1 MTQNKL
7 IGITGGIGSGKS
19 AVIAIISRFYPVVKM
34 DDFTEPSY
42 KIAEKEL
49 KAEFGDDIFSEERVD
64 KARLRDVVFED
75 SAKLERL
82 NAILHPIIIAETL
95 KKAKTLG
102 KIVFIECPLLFEQ
115 NLQSLFDE
123 VWLITA
129 DKKRR
134 EERII
139 KRDGLNAE
147 IAKKKIEAL
156 MPDENKKASSD
167 VIIHNDKDLSE
178 LETEVSRELERLKK
192 RTE

>member
-19 AVIAIISRFYPVVKM
+19 EVIAMISRFYPVVKM
-34 DDFTEPSY
+34 DDLTEQSY

-49 KAEFGDDIFSEERVD
+49 KEEFGDDIFSGESVN
-64 KARLRDVVFED
+64 KARLRDVVFDD

-102 KIVFIECPLLFEQ
+102 NVVFIECPLLFEQ

-129 DKKRR
+129 DRERR

-139 KRDGLNAE
+139 KRDGVNAE
-147 IAKKKIEAL
+147 MAKKKIEAL

-178 LETEVSRELERLKK
+178 LEKEVSRELERLKK